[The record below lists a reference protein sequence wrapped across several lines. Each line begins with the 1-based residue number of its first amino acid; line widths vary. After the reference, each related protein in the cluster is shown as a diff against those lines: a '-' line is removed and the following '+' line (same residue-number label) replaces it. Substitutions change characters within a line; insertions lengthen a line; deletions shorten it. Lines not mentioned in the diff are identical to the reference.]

1 MTPQKNRIWELDALR
16 GICILGMMVVHFV
29 FDLNEFA
36 GLGLTMPGWFNFC
49 QRYGHILF
57 ILISGIC
64 ATLASR
70 SFRRGVIVFCAGLLV
85 TGVTLFMVCVLK
97 FNRSLSIFFGILHL
111 LGICMMLFPL
121 FKKLP
126 VWALAVLGAGFV
138 ALGVWL
144 AALEPVAVSFPSAQ
158 GLLLGA
164 IGIHPA
170 GFYSGD
176 YFPIFPNLGWF
187 LLGAVL
193 GRTAYRRR
201 ESLLPRVNSDFWLL
215 RFFRFCGRHSLWI
228 YLLHQPV
235 IYGVLSAAAV
245 LFA

>member
-1 MTPQKNRIWELDALR
+1 M
-16 GICILGMMVVHFV
+16 
-29 FDLNEFA
+29 
-36 GLGLTMPGWFNFC
+36 
-49 QRYGHILF
+49 
-57 ILISGIC
+57 
-64 ATLASR
+64 
-70 SFRRGVIVFCAGLLV
+70 IVFCAGLLV

-164 IGIHPA
+164 IGIRPA

-201 ESLLPRVNSDFWLL
+201 ESLLPKVNADFFLL

-235 IYGVLSAAAV
+235 LAGLTMLLAA
-245 LFA
+245 FF

>member
-36 GLGLTMPGWFNFC
+36 GLGLTMPGWFDFC

-64 ATLASR
+64 VTLASR
-70 SFRRGVIVFCAGLLV
+70 SFRRGVIVFGAGLLI

-126 VWALAVLGAGFV
+126 VWALAVLGASFV

-164 IGIHPA
+164 IGIRPA

-193 GRTAYRRR
+193 GRTVYRRR
-201 ESLLPRVNSDFWLL
+201 ESLLPKVNADFFLL

-235 IYGVLSAAAV
+235 LAGLTMLLAA
-245 LFA
+245 FF

>member
-36 GLGLTMPGWFNFC
+36 RLGLTMPGWFNFC
-49 QRYGHILF
+49 QHYGHSLF

-97 FNRSLSIFFGILHL
+97 FNRSLSIYFGILHL
-111 LGICMMLFPL
+111 LGLCMILFPL

-164 IGIHPA
+164 IGIRPA

-201 ESLLPRVNSDFWLL
+201 ESLLPKVNADFFLL

-235 IYGVLSAAAV
+235 LAGLTMLLAA
-245 LFA
+245 FF

>member
-111 LGICMMLFPL
+111 LGICMMLVPL

-126 VWALAVLGAGFV
+126 VWTLAVLGAGFV

-164 IGIHPA
+164 IGIRTT

-176 YFPIFPNLGWF
+176 YFPVFPNLGWF

-193 GRTAYRRR
+193 GRTVYRRR
-201 ESLLPRVNSDFWLL
+201 ESLLPKVNADFFLL

-235 IYGVLSAAAV
+235 LAGLTMLLAA
-245 LFA
+245 FF

>member
-29 FDLNEFA
+29 FDLIEFA

-85 TGVTLFMVCVLK
+85 TGVTFFMVCVLK

-144 AALEPVAVSFPSAQ
+144 AALEPVVVSFPSAQ

-164 IGIHPA
+164 IGIRPA

-201 ESLLPRVNSDFWLL
+201 ESLLPKVNADFFLL

-235 IYGVLSAAAV
+235 LAGLTMLLAA
-245 LFA
+245 FF

>member
-36 GLGLTMPGWFNFC
+36 GLGLTMPGWFDFC

-111 LGICMMLFPL
+111 LGLCMILFPL

-164 IGIHPA
+164 IGIRPA

-201 ESLLPRVNSDFWLL
+201 ESLLPKVNADFFLL

-235 IYGVLSAAAV
+235 LAGLTMLLAA
-245 LFA
+245 FF

>member
-36 GLGLTMPGWFNFC
+36 GLGLTMPGWFDFC

-64 ATLASR
+64 AALASR

-126 VWALAVLGAGFV
+126 VWALAVLGVGFV

-164 IGIHPA
+164 IGIRPA

-201 ESLLPRVNSDFWLL
+201 ESLLPKVNADFFLL

-235 IYGVLSAAAV
+235 LAGLTMLLAA
-245 LFA
+245 FF

>member
-36 GLGLTMPGWFNFC
+36 GLGLTMPGCFDFC

-57 ILISGIC
+57 ILISGTC

-126 VWALAVLGAGFV
+126 VWALAVLGASFV

-164 IGIHPA
+164 LGIRTT

-176 YFPIFPNLGWF
+176 YFPVFPNLGWF

-193 GRTAYRRR
+193 GRTVYRRR
-201 ESLLPRVNSDFWLL
+201 ESLLPKVNADFFLL

-235 IYGVLSAAAV
+235 LAGLTMLLAA
-245 LFA
+245 FF

>member
-36 GLGLTMPGWFNFC
+36 RLGLTMPGWFDFC

-138 ALGVWL
+138 TLGVWL

-164 IGIHPA
+164 IGIRPA

-201 ESLLPRVNSDFWLL
+201 ESLLPKVNADFFLL

-235 IYGVLSAAAV
+235 LAGLTMLLAA
-245 LFA
+245 FF

>member
-16 GICILGMMVVHFV
+16 GICILGMMVVHFI

-36 GLGLTMPGWFNFC
+36 GLGLTMPGWFDFC

-111 LGICMMLFPL
+111 LGLCMILFPL

-144 AALEPVAVSFPSAQ
+144 AALEPVEVSFPSAQ

-164 IGIHPA
+164 IGIRPA

-201 ESLLPRVNSDFWLL
+201 ESLLPKVNADFFLL

-235 IYGVLSAAAV
+235 LAGLTMLLAA
-245 LFA
+245 FF

>member
-16 GICILGMMVVHFV
+16 GICILGMIVVHFV

-49 QRYGHILF
+49 QHYGHILF

-111 LGICMMLFPL
+111 LGLCMILFPL

-126 VWALAVLGAGFV
+126 VWALAVLGAVFL

-144 AALEPVAVSFPSAQ
+144 TALEPVRMDFPSAL

-164 IGIHPA
+164 LGIRTT

-201 ESLLPRVNSDFWLL
+201 ESLLPKVNADFFLL

-235 IYGVLSAAAV
+235 LAGLTMLLAA
-245 LFA
+245 FF

>member
-97 FNRSLSIFFGILHL
+97 FNRSLSIYFGILHL
-111 LGICMMLFPL
+111 LGLCMILFPL

-164 IGIHPA
+164 IGIRPA

-201 ESLLPRVNSDFWLL
+201 DSLLPKVNADFFLL

-235 IYGVLSAAAV
+235 LAGLTMLLAA
-245 LFA
+245 FF

>member
-36 GLGLTMPGWFNFC
+36 GLGLTMPGCFNFC
-49 QRYGHILF
+49 QRSGHILF

-164 IGIHPA
+164 IGIRPA

-201 ESLLPRVNSDFWLL
+201 ESLLPKVNADFFLL

-235 IYGVLSAAAV
+235 LAGLTMLLAA
-245 LFA
+245 FF

>member
-49 QRYGHILF
+49 QHYGHILF

-97 FNRSLSIFFGILHL
+97 FNRSLSIYFGILHL
-111 LGICMMLFPL
+111 LGLCMILFPL

-164 IGIHPA
+164 IGIRPA

-201 ESLLPRVNSDFWLL
+201 ESLLPKVNADFFLL

-235 IYGVLSAAAV
+235 LAGLTMLLAA
-245 LFA
+245 FF

>member
-29 FDLNEFA
+29 FDLIEFA

-85 TGVTLFMVCVLK
+85 TGVTFFMVCVLK

-138 ALGVWL
+138 AKRIFSISNGLIKVRIRQPPQHAGVCPLGV
-144 AALEPVAVSFPSAQ
+144 VTFQSDHKSIPSE
-158 GLLLGA
+158 
-164 IGIHPA
+164 
-170 GFYSGD
+170 F
-176 YFPIFPNLGWF
+176 
-187 LLGAVL
+187 
-193 GRTAYRRR
+193 
-201 ESLLPRVNSDFWLL
+201 ES
-215 RFFRFCGRHSLWI
+215 
-228 YLLHQPV
+228 
-235 IYGVLSAAAV
+235 
-245 LFA
+245 

>member
-36 GLGLTMPGWFNFC
+36 GLGLTMPGCFNFC

-57 ILISGIC
+57 ILISGTC

-97 FNRSLSIFFGILHL
+97 FNRSLSIYFGILHL
-111 LGICMMLFPL
+111 LGLCMILFPL

-126 VWALAVLGAGFV
+126 VWALAVLGASFV

-164 IGIHPA
+164 IGIRPA

-201 ESLLPRVNSDFWLL
+201 ESLLPKVNADFFLL

-235 IYGVLSAAAV
+235 LAGLTMLLAA
-245 LFA
+245 FF

>member
-36 GLGLTMPGWFNFC
+36 GLGLTMPGCFNYC

-97 FNRSLSIFFGILHL
+97 FNRSLSIYFGILHL
-111 LGICMMLFPL
+111 LGLCMILFPL

-126 VWALAVLGAGFV
+126 VWALAVLGASFV

-164 IGIHPA
+164 IGIRPV

-201 ESLLPRVNSDFWLL
+201 ESLLPKVNADFFLL

-235 IYGVLSAAAV
+235 LAGLTMLLAA
-245 LFA
+245 FF

>member
-36 GLGLTMPGWFNFC
+36 GLGLTMPGWFDFC

-111 LGICMMLFPL
+111 LVICMMLFPL
-121 FKKLP
+121 VKKLP

-164 IGIHPA
+164 IGIRPA

-201 ESLLPRVNSDFWLL
+201 ESLLPKVNADFFLL

-235 IYGVLSAAAV
+235 LAGLTMLLAA
-245 LFA
+245 FF

>member
-1 MTPQKNRIWELDALR
+1 MTPQKTRIWELDALR
-16 GICILGMMVVHFV
+16 GICILCMIVVHFV

-36 GLGLTMPGWFNFC
+36 GLGLTMPGCFNYC

-97 FNRSLSIFFGILHL
+97 FNRSLSIYFGILHL
-111 LGICMMLFPL
+111 LGLCMILFPL

-126 VWALAVLGAGFV
+126 VWALAVLGASFV

-164 IGIHPA
+164 IGIRPV

-201 ESLLPRVNSDFWLL
+201 ESLLPKVNADFFLL

-235 IYGVLSAAAV
+235 LAGLTMLLAA
-245 LFA
+245 FF

>member
-36 GLGLTMPGWFNFC
+36 GLGLTMPGCFNYC

-97 FNRSLSIFFGILHL
+97 FNRSLSIYFGILHL
-111 LGICMMLFPL
+111 LGLCMILFPL

-126 VWALAVLGAGFV
+126 VWALAVLGASFV

-164 IGIHPA
+164 IGIRPA

-201 ESLLPRVNSDFWLL
+201 ESLLPKVNADFFLL

-235 IYGVLSAAAV
+235 LAGLTMLLAA
-245 LFA
+245 FF

>member
-29 FDLNEFA
+29 FDLIEFA

-97 FNRSLSIFFGILHL
+97 FNRSLSIYFGILHL
-111 LGICMMLFPL
+111 LGLCMILFPL

-164 IGIHPA
+164 IGIRPA

-201 ESLLPRVNSDFWLL
+201 ESLLPKVNADFFLL

-235 IYGVLSAAAV
+235 LAGLTMLLAA
-245 LFA
+245 FF

>member
-16 GICILGMMVVHFV
+16 GICILCMIVVHFV

-36 GLGLTMPGWFNFC
+36 SLDLIMPGWFNFC

-64 ATLASR
+64 AALASR
-70 SFRRGVIVFCAGLLV
+70 SFRRGMIVFGAGLLI
-85 TGVTLFMVCVLK
+85 TGVTLFMVYVLK

-164 IGIHPA
+164 IGIRPA

-201 ESLLPRVNSDFWLL
+201 ESLLPKVNADFFLL

-235 IYGVLSAAAV
+235 LAGLTMLLAA
-245 LFA
+245 FF

>member
-36 GLGLTMPGWFNFC
+36 GLGLTMPGWFDFC

-97 FNRSLSIFFGILHL
+97 FNRSLSIYFGILHL
-111 LGICMMLFPL
+111 LGLCMILFPL
-121 FKKLP
+121 FKRLP

-164 IGIHPA
+164 IGIRPA

-201 ESLLPRVNSDFWLL
+201 ESLLPKVNADFFLL

-235 IYGVLSAAAV
+235 LAGLTMLLAA
-245 LFA
+245 FF

>member
-36 GLGLTMPGWFNFC
+36 GLGLTMPGWFDFC

-64 ATLASR
+64 AALASR

-97 FNRSLSIFFGILHL
+97 FNRSLSIYFGILHL
-111 LGICMMLFPL
+111 LGLCMILFPL

-126 VWALAVLGAGFV
+126 VWALAVLGASFV

-164 IGIHPA
+164 IGIRPV

-201 ESLLPRVNSDFWLL
+201 ESLLPKVNADFFLL

-235 IYGVLSAAAV
+235 LAGLTMLLAA
-245 LFA
+245 FF

>member
-1 MTPQKNRIWELDALR
+1 MTPQKTRIWELDALR

-36 GLGLTMPGWFNFC
+36 GLGLTMPGCFNFC

-57 ILISGIC
+57 ILISGTC

-97 FNRSLSIFFGILHL
+97 FNRSLSIYFGILHL
-111 LGICMMLFPL
+111 LGLCMILFPL

-126 VWALAVLGAGFV
+126 VWALAVLGASFV

-164 IGIHPA
+164 IGIRPA

-201 ESLLPRVNSDFWLL
+201 ESLLPKVNADFFLL

-235 IYGVLSAAAV
+235 LAGLTMLLAA
-245 LFA
+245 FF

>member
-1 MTPQKNRIWELDALR
+1 MTPQKTRIWELDALR
-16 GICILGMMVVHFV
+16 GICILCMIVVHFV

-36 GLGLTMPGWFNFC
+36 GLGLTMPGWFDFC

-164 IGIHPA
+164 IGIRPA

-201 ESLLPRVNSDFWLL
+201 ESLLPKVNADFFLL

-235 IYGVLSAAAV
+235 LAGLTMLLAA
-245 LFA
+245 FF

>member
-36 GLGLTMPGWFNFC
+36 GLGLTMPGWFDFC

-57 ILISGIC
+57 ILISGTC

-97 FNRSLSIFFGILHL
+97 FNRSLSIYFGILHL
-111 LGICMMLFPL
+111 LGLCMILFPL

-126 VWALAVLGAGFV
+126 VWALAVLGASFV

-164 IGIHPA
+164 IGIRPV

-201 ESLLPRVNSDFWLL
+201 ESLLPKVNADFFLL

-235 IYGVLSAAAV
+235 LAGLTMLLAA
-245 LFA
+245 FF

>member
-64 ATLASR
+64 VTLASR

-97 FNRSLSIFFGILHL
+97 FNRSLSIYFGILHL
-111 LGICMMLFPL
+111 LGLCMILFPL
-121 FKKLP
+121 FRRLP

-164 IGIHPA
+164 IGIRPA

-201 ESLLPRVNSDFWLL
+201 ESLLPKVNADFFLL

-235 IYGVLSAAAV
+235 LAGLTMLLAA
-245 LFA
+245 FF

>member
-36 GLGLTMPGWFNFC
+36 GLGLTMPGWFDFC

-57 ILISGIC
+57 ILISGTC

-121 FKKLP
+121 FKRLP

-164 IGIHPA
+164 IGIRPA

-201 ESLLPRVNSDFWLL
+201 ESLLPKVNADFFLL

-235 IYGVLSAAAV
+235 LAGLTMLLAA
-245 LFA
+245 FF

>member
-36 GLGLTMPGWFNFC
+36 GLGLTMPGCFNFC

-70 SFRRGVIVFCAGLLV
+70 SFRRGMIVFGAGLLV

-111 LGICMMLFPL
+111 LGLCMILFPL

-164 IGIHPA
+164 IGIRPA

-201 ESLLPRVNSDFWLL
+201 ESLLPKVNADFFLL

-235 IYGVLSAAAV
+235 LAGLTMLLAA
-245 LFA
+245 FF

>member
-64 ATLASR
+64 VTLASR

-85 TGVTLFMVCVLK
+85 TGVTLFMICVLK

-126 VWALAVLGAGFV
+126 VWALAVLGASFV

-164 IGIHPA
+164 IGIRPA

-193 GRTAYRRR
+193 GRTAYSRR
-201 ESLLPRVNSDFWLL
+201 ESLLPKVNADFFLL

-235 IYGVLSAAAV
+235 LAGLTMLLAA
-245 LFA
+245 FF

>member
-36 GLGLTMPGWFNFC
+36 GLGLTMPGWFDFC

-57 ILISGIC
+57 ILISGTC

-111 LGICMMLFPL
+111 LGLCMILFPL

-164 IGIHPA
+164 IGIRPA

-201 ESLLPRVNSDFWLL
+201 ESLLPKVNADFFLL

-235 IYGVLSAAAV
+235 LAGLAMLLAA
-245 LFA
+245 FF

>member
-16 GICILGMMVVHFV
+16 GICILCMIVVHFV

-36 GLGLTMPGWFNFC
+36 RLGLTMPGWFNFC

-126 VWALAVLGAGFV
+126 VWALAVLGASFV

-164 IGIHPA
+164 IGIRPA

-201 ESLLPRVNSDFWLL
+201 DSLLPKVNADFFLL

-235 IYGVLSAAAV
+235 LAGLTMLLAA
-245 LFA
+245 FF

>member
-36 GLGLTMPGWFNFC
+36 GLGLTMPGWFDFC

-64 ATLASR
+64 VTLASR
-70 SFRRGVIVFCAGLLV
+70 SFRRGVIVFGAGLLI

-164 IGIHPA
+164 IGIRPA

-193 GRTAYRRR
+193 GRTVYRRR
-201 ESLLPRVNSDFWLL
+201 ESLLPKVNADFFLL

-235 IYGVLSAAAV
+235 LAGLTMLLAA
-245 LFA
+245 FF

>member
-64 ATLASR
+64 AALASR
-70 SFRRGVIVFCAGLLV
+70 SFRRGMIVFGAGLLI
-85 TGVTLFMVCVLK
+85 TGVTLFMVYVLK
-97 FNRSLSIFFGILHL
+97 FNRSLSIYFGILHL

-164 IGIHPA
+164 IGIRPA

-201 ESLLPRVNSDFWLL
+201 DSLLPKVSADFFLL

-235 IYGVLSAAAV
+235 LAGLTMLLAA
-245 LFA
+245 FF

>member
-1 MTPQKNRIWELDALR
+1 MTPQKSRIWELDALR

-64 ATLASR
+64 AALASR

-97 FNRSLSIFFGILHL
+97 FNRSLSIYFGILHL

-126 VWALAVLGAGFV
+126 VWALAVLGVGFV

-164 IGIHPA
+164 IGIRPA

-201 ESLLPRVNSDFWLL
+201 ESLLPKVNADFFLL

-235 IYGVLSAAAV
+235 LAGLTMLLAA
-245 LFA
+245 FF

>member
-36 GLGLTMPGWFNFC
+36 GLGLTMPGWFDFC

-57 ILISGIC
+57 ILISGTC

-126 VWALAVLGAGFV
+126 VWALAVLGASFV

-164 IGIHPA
+164 IGIRPA

-201 ESLLPRVNSDFWLL
+201 DSLLPKVNADFFLL

-235 IYGVLSAAAV
+235 LAGLTMLLAA
-245 LFA
+245 FF